1 MLSWCE
7 KKQSL
12 SRWKLFLMNL
22 IGYRKIIYSL
32 SAAGFK
38 PSLAVPDEYIQLTL
52 RTECIWEM
60 SSSIN
65 INFLSKIF
73 FFSFFQIVQGQKKME
88 TYKNGFLN
96 LALPFFAFSEPIVA
110 KKNKV
115 KMISYFFIY
124 TVLLYCCKKYNRIHY
139 ITKFVQCQ
147 CLRLKTSDDDKLVS
161 WDFNK
166 EPNLGENLLCMT
178 STLRLFWIST
188 WAIFFLAGWNFK
200 NLFLRYKMYYG
211 IVRWMFFIWLE
222 RCWIVTCMF
231 FIWLECCWMA
241 FSRNQRCPPPQSIN
255 KEKPFNQ
262 KLRTCLNPN
271 SAWTTRQAS
280 CSVFLYLYNQKSG
293 AYCFTLVYLSLHI

>member
-1 MLSWCE
+1 MLSWCK

-22 IGYRKIIYSL
+22 IGYRKIIYSI

-38 PSLAVPDEYIQLTL
+38 PLLAVSDEYIQLTL
-52 RTECIWEM
+52 GTGCIWEM

-115 KMISYFFIY
+115 KMLSYFFIY
-124 TVLLYCCKKYNRIHY
+124 TVLLYCCKKYNHIRY
-139 ITKFVQCQ
+139 INKYVQCQ
-147 CLRLKTSDDDKLVS
+147 WLRLKTSDYDKLVS

-166 EPNLGENLLCMT
+166 EPNLGENLLCLM
-178 STLRLFWIST
+178 STLRLFWNST
-188 WAIFFLAGWNFK
+188 WAIFFFS
-200 NLFLRYKMYYG
+200 
-211 IVRWMFFIWLE
+211 WLK
-222 RCWIVTCMF
+222 F
-231 FIWLECCWMA
+231 
-241 FSRNQRCPPPQSIN
+241 
-255 KEKPFNQ
+255 
-262 KLRTCLNPN
+262 
-271 SAWTTRQAS
+271 
-280 CSVFLYLYNQKSG
+280 
-293 AYCFTLVYLSLHI
+293 